1 MKQYRHLFFDLDHTL
16 WDFRANSRE
25 TLREL
30 HVELGLAQHGVEDVD
45 ELISVYEDVNRGL
58 WKRYEAGH
66 LNKEVL
72 RVLRFRNTLLQFGI
86 RNEPLATRMGEAY
99 LEQCP
104 LKPNLF
110 QGTQALLQD
119 LSAQYRL
126 HIITNGFH
134 EVQQVKL
141 RSSGIHHHFDVVLSS
156 EKAGAGKPDP
166 RIFAKALAMSGAKV
180 EESLM
185 IGDDHETD
193 MRGARNAGWDQVH
206 FAAENTPDT
215 SATYRVAHMDELRP
229 ILL

>member
-1 MKQYRHLFFDLDHTL
+1 MKRYGHLFFDLDHTL
-16 WDFRANSRE
+16 WDFRSNSRE

-30 HVELGLAQHGVEDVD
+30 HSQLDLARHGVEDMD
-45 ELISVYEDVNRGL
+45 ELITVYEEVNRGL
-58 WKRYEAGH
+58 WRRYEAGH

-72 RVLRFRNTLLQFGI
+72 RVLRFRNTLLQFGV

-110 QGTQALLQD
+110 QGTHILLD
-119 LSAQYRL
+119 ELATRYRL

-141 RSSGIHHHFDVVLSS
+141 RSSGIHHLFDVILSS

-166 RIFAKALAMSGAKV
+166 RIFAKALALSGAKA
-180 EESLM
+180 EDSLM

-206 FAAENTPDT
+206 FAAENAPDKA
-215 SATYRVAHMDELRP
+215 ATYRVSHMDELRP